1 MNPQV
6 DAAHLVGRVALVTG
20 VSRRQG
26 IGWAVARHLRAGG
39 ATVVATGWRPHDAEM
54 AWGAD
59 PDPLAADG
67 SGGGAEVGQHDLE
80 DPAVPGAVVDE
91 VVDRH
96 GSLDVVVAA
105 HARSSAQSLAEVT
118 AAELDRCWAV
128 NVRSVVLLAQRFA
141 ERHEPSRPG
150 GRMLWFTSGQHIAP
164 MGGEIAYAA
173 TKGALHQITRSLA
186 DVLIDRGIAVTCINP
201 GPVDTGWAPPGVHEA
216 VAGSFPSGRWT
227 TPAEVADVVDLL
239 LRDEAAALAGQV
251 IDAEHGFRRW
261 PSGGE

>member
-6 DAAHLVGRVALVTG
+6 DAAHLIGRVALVTG

-80 DPAVPGAVVDE
+80 DPAVPGALVDE

-105 HARSSAQSLAEVT
+105 HARSSAQSLA
-118 AAELDRCWAV
+118 
-128 NVRSVVLLAQRFA
+128 
-141 ERHEPSRPG
+141 
-150 GRMLWFTSGQHIAP
+150 
-164 MGGEIAYAA
+164 
-173 TKGALHQITRSLA
+173 

-201 GPVDTGWAPPGVHEA
+201 GPVDTGRAPPGVHEA